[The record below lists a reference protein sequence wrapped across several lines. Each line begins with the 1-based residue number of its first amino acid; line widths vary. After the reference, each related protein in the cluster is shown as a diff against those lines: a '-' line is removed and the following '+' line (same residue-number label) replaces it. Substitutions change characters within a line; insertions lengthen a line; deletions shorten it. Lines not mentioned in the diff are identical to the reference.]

1 MRVPGSLLQWGEQ
14 ELLSS
19 LDWSRHTC
27 APLRMGTGYGLLGA
41 SASVCV
47 KWDRT
52 TLLVFS
58 LHASIPFLME
68 LFPVTP
74 KINWQGGLLK
84 ELVFLSG
91 QP

>member
-41 SASVCV
+41 SASVGV

-74 KINWQGGLLK
+74 KINCQGGLLK